1 MKIKHIQWGIGTVLY
16 ELSGGYQ
23 LLVNFDNYGKIQVQ
37 QKDCEEVQDVEL
49 VEKQDVELEKTNEK
63 VQDVELELE
72 LELVGS
78 IDKAISYYKS
88 EQNNEEI
95 QDVELV
101 EKQDVE
107 LEKTNEKVQDVE
119 LVEKQDVE
127 LEKTNENISKF
138 IDIVKKNQNGILKN
152 EIISKLDISKKTF
165 NETFQKVIRLPEYHF
180 TQNEQDTNNFGIKFV
195 PKIEI
200 SDSSEKKKIV
210 EAFRLGVVPT
220 FAVKDITVGREKEI
234 KKVEKW
240 LAKDSE
246 SLMIIGQYG
255 QGKSHIIRYIKEKA
269 LDEGYLIGYC
279 DIGNESNMHQP
290 KSVFNTL
297 MKSLEFRYKKDEKNN
312 DLGSFLKLY
321 AYFNRKQFVDD
332 KDTSKFLNPGINEL
346 IDKLQQGYKINELTS
361 KNFTS
366 FVDYLCGDEDMANSY
381 RFRGSSIQNYQ
392 TAASIICNILSSI
405 GNMTASMN
413 NSENNFKGLIL
424 IFDEGE
430 TIDSSFIV
438 SRKREGGI
446 NFIKGLVEI
455 SNNNE
460 DLLSESHKER
470 NSINQYYGKK
480 TNLVYSGMQQDI
492 GFCNQKE
499 NHVKCL
505 FAFVE
510 GESEVIDILEK
521 RKVEKIILNE
531 FSDTEKNK
539 LIIKVVEIYEKA
551 YNYKE
556 NNIKKLIDI
565 IMRKLESS
573 EDTRSIIKITME
585 AIELIRQAGLEDPDD
600 EINYEKILR

>member
-37 QKDCEEVQDVEL
+37 QKDCEEVQDGEL
-49 VEKQDVELEKTNEK
+49 VEKQDVELEKVNEK
-63 VQDVELELE
+63 VQDGE

-95 QDVELV
+95 QDGELV

-107 LEKTNEKVQDVE
+107 LEKTNEKVQDGE

-152 EIISKLDISKKTF
+152 EIISKLNISKKTF

-180 TQNEQDTNNFGIKFV
+180 TQNEQDTSNFGIKFV

-413 NSENNFKGLIL
+413 DSENNFKGLIL

-460 DLLSESHKER
+460 DLLSESHKEQ

-531 FSDTEKNK
+531 FSDPEKNK
-539 LIIKVVEIYEKA
+539 LIVKVVEIYEKA